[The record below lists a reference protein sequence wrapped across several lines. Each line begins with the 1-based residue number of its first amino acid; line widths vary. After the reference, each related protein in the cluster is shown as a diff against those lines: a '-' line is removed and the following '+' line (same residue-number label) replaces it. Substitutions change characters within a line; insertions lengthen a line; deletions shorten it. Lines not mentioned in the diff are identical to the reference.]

1 MKTIISYLAVCC
13 IAASVSLAKSK
24 TKTPARTS
32 NPVAIIKTS
41 MGTFEC
47 ELYKNDAPKTVAN
60 FIGLAKKGFYNG
72 ILFHRVIK
80 GFVIQA
86 GDPKTKDK
94 SKIGEWGTGGESFYG
109 KEFEDELNPNTAS
122 YKAGYAKGVLAMAN
136 HGPNTNS
143 SQFFVM
149 CGGTLQPQY
158 TIFGKVSKGIEVVD
172 KIDNLP
178 TYNYGQTRDIP
189 KTDVVIESI
198 KIK

>member
-1 MKTIISYLAVCC
+1 MKTIISCIAICC
-13 IAASVSLAKSK
+13 IAATVSFAKK
-24 TKTPARTS
+24 KNPAKMK
-32 NPVAIIKTS
+32 NPVAVIKTS

-47 ELYKNDAPKTVAN
+47 ELYQADAPKTVAN
-60 FIGLAKKGFYNG
+60 FVGLAKKNFYNG

-109 KEFEDELNPNTAS
+109 KEFEDELNPNAPS
-122 YKAGYAKGVLAMAN
+122 YQAGYVKGVLAMAN

-149 CGGTLQPQY
+149 CGGSLPHQY
-158 TIFGKVSKGIEVVD
+158 TIFGKVIKGIDLID
-172 KIDNLP
+172 KINNLP
-178 TYNYGQTRDIP
+178 TYNYGATHDIP
-189 KTDVVIESI
+189 KTDVVMEKVTI
-198 KIK
+198 K